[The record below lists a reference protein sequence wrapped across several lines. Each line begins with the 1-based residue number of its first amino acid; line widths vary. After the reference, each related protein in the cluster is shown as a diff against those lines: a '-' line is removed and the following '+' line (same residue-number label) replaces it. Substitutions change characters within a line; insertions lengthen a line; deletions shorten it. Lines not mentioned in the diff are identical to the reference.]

1 MAISV
6 VLVDDHAVVRDGL
19 RALLELQAD
28 IEVIGSFGEA
38 DEAVRFCAGAHADV
52 VVLDVAMPGL
62 SGIDAVKQ
70 VQDACVDAK
79 VLMLSMHSGL
89 EYVARALRAGAN
101 GYVVK
106 ESAGDEMVL
115 AVRTVHA
122 GERFLS
128 RKIAPDQLAQA
139 MQGGS
144 GPEHPLERLSTRER
158 QVLKLVVDG
167 HSSNEIAAQ
176 LSLSSRSVDTYRSR
190 VMSKLNVDDLASLVK
205 FAVRHGITS
214 VD

>member
-1 MAISV
+1 MPISV

-28 IEVIGSFGEA
+28 ISVVGSFGA
-38 DEAVRFCAGAHADV
+38 AGDAVRFCSGAHADV
-52 VVLDVAMPGL
+52 VVLDVALPGL

-70 VQDACVDAK
+70 VQDACVEAK
-79 VLMLSMHSGL
+79 VLMLSMYSGS

-122 GERFLS
+122 GQRFLS
-128 RKIAPDQLAQA
+128 RKISLEQVAQA
-139 MQGGS
+139 MHGE
-144 GPEHPLERLSTRER
+144 GPEDPLERLSARER

-176 LSLSSRSVDTYRSR
+176 LRLSSRSVDTYRSR
-190 VMSKLNVDDLASLVK
+190 MMSKLHVEDLASLVK

>member
-1 MAISV
+1 MPISV

-19 RALLELQAD
+19 RALLELQPD
-28 IEVIGSFGEA
+28 IAVVGSFAEA
-38 DEAVRFCAGAHADV
+38 REAVRFCSGAHADV
-52 VVLDVAMPGL
+52 VVLDIALAGS

-79 VLMLSMHSGL
+79 VLMLSMHAGS
-89 EYVARALRAGAN
+89 EYVARALRAGAQ

-115 AVRTVHA
+115 AVRAVHA

-128 RKIAPDQLAQA
+128 RKISLPRLEEALQRD
-139 MQGGS
+139 
-144 GPEHPLERLSTRER
+144 GPRDPLEPLTARER
-158 QVLKLVVDG
+158 QVLKLVVEG
-167 HSSNEIAAQ
+167 HSSNEIAAR
-176 LSLSSRSVDTYRSR
+176 LRLSSRSVDTYRSR
-190 VMSKLNVDDLASLVK
+190 VMAKLDVDDLASLVK

>member
-1 MAISV
+1 MVISV

-19 RALLELQAD
+19 RALLELQVD
-28 IEVIGSFGEA
+28 IAVVGSFGEA
-38 DEAVRFCAGAHADV
+38 DQAVRFCGAAHADV
-52 VVLDVAMPGL
+52 VVLDIALPGA

-79 VLMLSMHSGL
+79 VLMLSMHSGS

-128 RKIAPDQLAQA
+128 RKISLEELAEA
-139 MQGGS
+139 MRRGV
-144 GPEHPLERLSTRER
+144 PEDPLERLTLRER
-158 QVLKLVVDG
+158 QVLKLVVEG

-176 LSLSSRSVDTYRSR
+176 LRLSSRSVDTYRSR
-190 VMSKLNVDDLASLVK
+190 MMSKLHVEDLATLVK
-205 FAVRHGITS
+205 FAVRRGITS
-214 VD
+214 ID

>member
-1 MAISV
+1 MPINV

-28 IEVIGSFGEA
+28 MAVVGSFGAAEA
-38 DEAVRFCAGAHADV
+38 AVRFCSSGHADV
-52 VVLDVAMPGL
+52 VVLDIALPGG
-62 SGIDAVKQ
+62 SGIDAVKL

-79 VLMLSMHSGL
+79 VLMLSMHSGS

-128 RKIAPDQLAQA
+128 RKISLDQVAQA
-139 MQGGS
+139 MQRG
-144 GPEHPLERLSTRER
+144 GPEDPLERLSSRER
-158 QVLKLVVDG
+158 QVLKLVVEG

-176 LSLSSRSVDTYRSR
+176 LNLASRSVDTYRSR
-190 VMSKLNVDDLASLVK
+190 MMSKLQVEDLASLVK
-205 FAVRHGITS
+205 FAVRHGVTS
-214 VD
+214 LD